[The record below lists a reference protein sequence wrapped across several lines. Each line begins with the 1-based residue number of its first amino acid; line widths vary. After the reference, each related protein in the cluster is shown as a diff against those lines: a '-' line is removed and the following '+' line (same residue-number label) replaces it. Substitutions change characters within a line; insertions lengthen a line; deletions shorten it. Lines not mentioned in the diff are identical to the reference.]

1 MKKYLVLLL
10 GSLASVS
17 VAQTPQAT
25 DAKKLYQSKCAR
37 CHGKS
42 GDKGLFHAS
51 KLSQSRID
59 QAAVERIIQTGK
71 GAMPSFSK
79 KLTELEVEAIAAY
92 VLLLRK

>member
-1 MKKYLVLLL
+1 MKKYLILLL
-10 GSLASVS
+10 GSFASFA
-17 VAQTPQAT
+17 VAQTPYAP
-25 DAKKLYQSKCAR
+25 DAQKLYKSKCAR

-59 QAAVERIIQTGK
+59 QAAVALIIQTGK
-71 GAMPSFSK
+71 GAMPPFSK
-79 KLTELEVEAIAAY
+79 KLTEQEVEAIAAY